1 MQSINFYFPQYQ
13 PKPLSFDSRF
23 SFLVV
28 TIFTLSMLLFI
39 WLDSQHISQLN
50 YELES
55 QNQQISRLQ
64 SQLVEQQNKLG
75 ITVKINELE
84 SELLT
89 LQNEL
94 TNYREISNLIR
105 QPVGQS
111 RVKYSQILADLAK
124 KNIDTVWLTK
134 IILTP
139 EYVSLFGSSTDSKQ
153 IPGYVDQLKK
163 YPSLKRYFDEFVIQR
178 NENKAHI
185 VAFELLNGRLV
196 NDQ

>member
-55 QNQQISRLQ
+55 QKQQISKLQ

-75 ITVKINELE
+75 ITVKIKELE
-84 SELLT
+84 SDLLT

-111 RVKYSQILADLAK
+111 KVKYSQILADLAK
-124 KNIDTVWLTK
+124 N
-134 IILTP
+134 
-139 EYVSLFGSSTDSKQ
+139 
-153 IPGYVDQLKK
+153 
-163 YPSLKRYFDEFVIQR
+163 
-178 NENKAHI
+178 
-185 VAFELLNGRLV
+185 
-196 NDQ
+196 